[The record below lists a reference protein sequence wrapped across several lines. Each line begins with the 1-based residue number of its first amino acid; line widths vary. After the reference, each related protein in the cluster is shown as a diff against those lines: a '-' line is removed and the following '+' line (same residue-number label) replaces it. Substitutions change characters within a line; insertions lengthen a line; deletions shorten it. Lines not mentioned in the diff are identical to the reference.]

1 MGERD
6 VVAWNLNSQGLGSPG
21 HGGTTMQLVTDECK
35 SKFPT
40 IRFRKKRLAVAICTH
55 FDMATAQDA
64 SAIKQMVE
72 EAISRLTAEGH
83 VKVSYTVVDL

>member
-1 MGERD
+1 MSERD
-6 VVAWNLNSQGLGSPG
+6 VVGWNLNSQGAGSPG